1 MLESDGYKTL
11 AGPGSAQIKIKGSKF
26 LGHAVPVKTVADAT
40 EFITKINKQFYDA
53 THNCTAYKI
62 GLDKTLEFRYNDNGE
77 PGGTAGLPMYQAI
90 EKRNMTDVVV
100 VVTRYFGGTKLGKGG
115 LVRAY
120 SQSAAATLDA
130 APPLKIYIY
139 NEFELQ
145 FAYTRM
151 GEISHFIESL
161 DGKIRESNFTTDV
174 NLRVA
179 VRQSRCS
186 DFRTRLIELTQ
197 SRIQITPCG
206 EVHLPAGKK

>member
-1 MLESDGYKTL
+1 MRETDAYMTI
-11 AGPGSAQIKIKGSKF
+11 AGPGTSQIKIKGSKF
-26 LGHAVPVKTVADAT
+26 IGHAVPVKNGDEAA
-40 EFITKINKQFYDA
+40 EFIAKINKQFYDA

-62 GLDKTLEFRYNDNGE
+62 GVDKTVEFRYNDNGE

-90 EKRNMTDVVV
+90 ENRNMTDVAV

-120 SQSAAATLDA
+120 SESAAATLDA
-130 APPLKIYIY
+130 APALKIYIY

-179 VRQSRCS
+179 VRHSRCA
-186 DFRTRLIELTQ
+186 DFQTRLIELTQ
-197 SRIQITPCG
+197 SRIQITPRG
-206 EVHLPAGKK
+206 DVHLPAGQK